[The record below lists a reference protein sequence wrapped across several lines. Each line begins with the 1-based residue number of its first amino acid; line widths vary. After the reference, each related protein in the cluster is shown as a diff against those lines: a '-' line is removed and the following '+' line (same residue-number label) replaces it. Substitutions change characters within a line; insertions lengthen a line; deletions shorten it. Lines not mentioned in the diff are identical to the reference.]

1 MKKTCL
7 VRLDADQLE
16 FLASILHE
24 YKDINRGDKK
34 AVLGAMALEK
44 HLVQQTNG
52 AYRADTTYDIREE
65 EPAGE
70 TAHKGILAA
79 AIVKILKEHPDRA
92 VTQAEEI
99 HKITF
104 GICGNQWRLD
114 GLTENKAYIMHAK
127 QNIGT
132 SITYADLPLPVLQK
146 IHQLL

>member
-1 MKKTCL
+1 MKKTYL
-7 VRLDADQLE
+7 VRFDTDQLG
-16 FLASILHE
+16 FLSSILHE

-34 AVLGAMALEK
+34 TILAAMALEK
-44 HLVQQTNG
+44 HLAQQTSD
-52 AYRADTTYDIREE
+52 AYQPDTTYDIRDQ
-65 EPAGE
+65 EPAGV

-114 GLTENKAYIMHAK
+114 GLSENKAYIMHAK
-127 QNIGT
+127 KNIGT
-132 SITYADLPLPVLQK
+132 SIAYADLPLPVLQK